1 MSVQGIIRHTI
12 GPVNAN
18 PGIVP
23 LCLQVYF
30 TEGEDENPYNESPTD
45 RQLLTMIRHSIN
57 EINPLIINL
66 KQHIQQMLTYNDI
79 PRYRIVLGE
88 KGPIGANQQ
97 LYLLPTTR
105 ELSAVI
111 IDPDINVDMESI
123 RKKREIIIQSH
134 GGALQN
140 IPSDSPLYDPL
151 SYTILFPNGDL
162 GWTYTL
168 TQNDKKITLLRYYCN
183 RLHFRD
189 KYGPIYYDSVSH
201 AGLLSHQYIIDSWI
215 KTEESRLNWLFHNQE
230 HLRAEVYQ
238 GK

>member
-88 KGPIGANQQ
+88 KGPIGENQQ
-97 LYLLPTTR
+97 LYLLPNNER
-105 ELSAVI
+105 
-111 IDPDINVDMESI
+111 
-123 RKKREIIIQSH
+123 
-134 GGALQN
+134 
-140 IPSDSPLYDPL
+140 
-151 SYTILFPNGDL
+151 TISC
-162 GWTYTL
+162 Y
-168 TQNDKKITLLRYYCN
+168 
-183 RLHFRD
+183 H
-189 KYGPIYYDSVSH
+189 
-201 AGLLSHQYIIDSWI
+201 
-215 KTEESRLNWLFHNQE
+215 
-230 HLRAEVYQ
+230 
-238 GK
+238 

>member
-1 MSVQGIIRHTI
+1 
-12 GPVNAN
+12 
-18 PGIVP
+18 
-23 LCLQVYF
+23 
-30 TEGEDENPYNESPTD
+30 
-45 RQLLTMIRHSIN
+45 MIRHSIN
-57 EINPLIINL
+57 GINPLIINL
-66 KQHIQQMLTYNDI
+66 KQHIKLMLIYNEI
-79 PRYRIVLGE
+79 PRYRIVLGGKAPMGE
-88 KGPIGANQQ
+88 NQQ
-97 LYLLPTTR
+97 RFLLPTSR

-111 IDPDINVDMESI
+111 IDPDVNVDIESI
-123 RKKREIIIQSH
+123 RKRREIIIESH

-151 SYTILFPNGDL
+151 SYTILFPYL
-162 GWTYTL
+162 GWTYTV
-168 TQNDKKITLLRYYCN
+168 THNDKKITLLRYYCN

-189 KYGPIYYDSVSH
+189 KYGPIYYDSVLH